1 MKYRKDGSAQI
12 QNGGCKITILHLNL
26 DGLESLD
33 AIDQRVEEFEADILA
48 CQKAER
54 VITAKRDEAQ
64 EMGRALLRRLH
75 ESTLQNVVALGPAP
89 AEVKGWLRL
98 YSGGEPSGAELKELA
113 KKNGA
118 LAENQSAAA

>member
-26 DGLESLD
+26 DGLESLE
-33 AIDQRVEEFEADILA
+33 ALDQRIEEFEADIQA
-48 CQKAER
+48 CQKAEK

-64 EMGRALLRRLH
+64 EMGRVLRRRLH
-75 ESTLQNVVALGPAP
+75 RSTLENLVAIGAAP

-98 YSGGEPSGAELKELA
+98 YSAGEPSVGELKRLA
-113 KKNGA
+113 KENGA